1 MIQLG
6 WEIVH
11 ISAMM
16 APYLLFGFLMAG
28 LLSMFFTPET
38 IRKHLGKPTWGSIFK
53 AALFGVPLPLC
64 SCGVIPVAASLRK
77 SGASRGA
84 VGAFLISTPQTGV
97 DSVVVTGSFLGWWFA
112 GVRVILAFVTG
123 LVGGYMINLLPEKD
137 VELRKEEASSCCGHQ
152 GKDEERPG
160 KSCCCQGE
168 SMQAEAHPGLIQR
181 LGAAVYYSFVT
192 LFNDVAGALAIGLI
206 LAGMISF
213 WVPDHFFAEHI
224 TAEWQAFA
232 LMLVIGFPL
241 YICSTASVA
250 VGASLILKG
259 ISPGAVL
266 VFLVVG
272 PAANGA
278 TLSAIWSILGKKAL
292 LAYLATISAFAVLAG
307 MLINALGIGMQ
318 TQQLF
323 SGEHPAMGG
332 FEWGSCAVLYALIAH
347 VLIRRLVEKLRMR
360 RSWPLLW
367 KGIE

>member
-28 LLSMFFTPET
+28 LLSLFFTPET
-38 IRKHLGKPTWGSIFK
+38 IRRHLGKPTFGSIVK

-84 VGAFLISTPQTGV
+84 VSAFLISTPQTGV
-97 DSVVVTGSFLGWWFA
+97 DSFFVTGSFLGWWFA
-112 GVRVILAFVTG
+112 GVRVVLAFVTG
-123 LVGGYMINLLPEKD
+123 LVGGYLIDGLREKEPA
-137 VELRKEEASSCCGHQ
+137 VRNEEPPSCCGQ
-152 GKDEERPG
+152 GEKEAARGE
-160 KSCCCQGE
+160 SACCCQGE
-168 SMQAEAHPGLIQR
+168 AVPAAHPGLMQR

-213 WVPDHFFAEHI
+213 WVPDNFFADHI

-292 LAYLATISAFAVLAG
+292 LAYLLTISVFAVLAG

-318 TQQLF
+318 TQRIF
-323 SGEHPAMGG
+323 AGEHHAMGW
-332 FEWGSCAVLYALIAH
+332 FEWGSCAVLYALIGH
-347 VLIRRLVEKLRMR
+347 VLLRRMIAVLRR
-360 RSWPLLW
+360 
-367 KGIE
+367 